1 MSPSASPTLHLH
13 LGVHKTGSTFLQ
25 KTFLHNSKQLGSAD
39 LAYLPLAEMRRDVTS
54 RLLRASRRGFGR
66 EGNYLSACRDVLAA
80 AMDGRRSILLSDE
93 NLLGSLYIFSKRI
106 GAYPRAARN
115 VDLIAKLFD
124 PGMKLV
130 IYMGLRDYSQWLE
143 SAYLQI
149 LKRRQLLS
157 FESFIGGISLGSIS
171 WPSLVGRISA
181 RVPGATIV
189 LWRYEA
195 FAQDNHWLMNHLS
208 LQLGLASLTPAA
220 CRSNPSLSAIAHQV
234 LMACQKSGI
243 QEEHIPRVLKFVR
256 KRLSVAQGY
265 AKPVFFPG
273 HVSASL
279 SARYGRDLEDCARM
293 PRVVFLQPPA
303 PSP

>member
-25 KTFLHNSKQLGSAD
+25 KTFLNNSDQLESAD

-54 RLLRASRRGFGR
+54 RILQASRLNVGT
-66 EGNYLSACRDVLAA
+66 EGSCLSACRDALAA

-93 NLLGSLYIFSKRI
+93 NLLGSLYKFSRRI

-115 VDLIAKLFD
+115 VGVLAKLLD
-124 PGMKLV
+124 PAMKIV
-130 IYMGLRDYSQWLE
+130 IYMGLRDYPQWLE
-143 SAYLQI
+143 TAYLQI
-149 LKRRQLLS
+149 LKRRRLLS
-157 FESFIGGISLGSIS
+157 FESFIGGVSLESIS

-189 LWRYEA
+189 LWSYEA
-195 FAQDNHWLMNHLS
+195 FARDNHWLMDRLS
-208 LQLGLASLTPAA
+208 LQFGVASLTPVA

-234 LMACQKSGI
+234 LMACRESGI
-243 QEEHIPRVLKFVR
+243 REEHVPRVLKFVR
-256 KRLSVAQGY
+256 KRLSIAQGY
-265 AKPVFFPG
+265 AKPAFFPG

-279 SARYGRDLEDCARM
+279 SARYARDLADCARM
-293 PRVVFLQPPA
+293 PRVVFLESPM